1 MVTWGTIECIE
12 RNGIITGY
20 TVVFQLEHDGANVLG
35 NGNIIGRTFSATE
48 LTPFTNYT
56 FQVAGVNEVGT
67 GPDTDM
73 ITITI
78 DEEGELNSC
87 YVQIDISPHM
97 QHLVLCQ
104 TSLLAQKLIL

>member
-20 TVVFQLEHDGANVLG
+20 TVVFQLEQGGANVLG
-35 NGNIIGRTFSATE
+35 NGNIVGRTFSATE

-56 FQVAGVNEVGT
+56 FQVAGINDVGT

-87 YVQIDISPHM
+87 YVQIDISPHSSWSCVRL
-97 QHLVLCQ
+97 HC
-104 TSLLAQKLIL
+104 